1 MARHNILLMASLLA
15 LVLFISQAT
24 ATRKSDRPDERCR
37 MQLQRLNLNHCEKH
51 LMQRIQKEDEDVLR
65 MRGINY
71 QEEDLKEKCCNQ
83 LSEVNNKECR
93 CNALQ
98 EIMENLS
105 DRLGKRE
112 MYEMEREVRNLPK
125 RCNIPQSSECDL
137 SFDQY

>member
-1 MARHNILLMASLLA
+1 MARHNIILIATLLA
-15 LVLFISQAT
+15 FVLFIAQTT

-37 MQLQRLNLNHCEKH
+37 RKLQSLNLRHCEEH
-51 LMQRIQKEDEDVLR
+51 IMQRIQKEDEDVLR
-65 MRGINY
+65 MRGINHH
-71 QEEDLKEKCCNQ
+71 EDLKEKCCDQ
-83 LSEVNNKECR
+83 LNEVNNKECR

-105 DRLGKRE
+105 DRLEKRE
-112 MYEMEREVRNLPK
+112 MYEMEREIRNLPK